1 MTGAV
6 GAADQN
12 IGAEACPNACFS
24 AGTDIVAGE
33 EARAGD
39 RVGDHRPHH
48 PAAAEFDFEWVNRSF
63 FFDLDRPTAG
73 YFGSSELSSH
83 GRPADARERVL
94 LASFLDAV
102 RLGMLEGTWSPPVSD
117 GFGRDRTTL
126 KALAQM
132 PQQFVL

>member
-48 PAAAEFDFEWVNRSF
+48 HAAAAEFDFEWVNCSY
-63 FFDLDRPTAG
+63 FFDLDRRTAG
-73 YFGSSELSSH
+73 YFDSSELSSTGGPPMRAKGCCSRASWMRCAWACSK
-83 GRPADARERVL
+83 GRGLLRSAMASVATAR
-94 LASFLDAV
+94 A
-102 RLGMLEGTWSPPVSD
+102 
-117 GFGRDRTTL
+117 
-126 KALAQM
+126 
-132 PQQFVL
+132 